1 MSLEI
6 IPHGDGD
13 RQMLEDFRLQNDT
26 IRFGFC
32 ESCPQL
38 SAARVAHVGCQI
50 NCIQTHSGDIHCPL
64 RLRVAGIQEP
74 GLVGLVRSLDF
85 ILRIPKRVFSKRV
98 TSNLH
103 FGEIY
108 FSKSTITHKLP

>member
-26 IRFGFC
+26 LRFGFW

-38 SAARVAHVGCQI
+38 SAARVAHVRCQI
-50 NCIQTHSGDIHCPL
+50 NSFLTQEDLGDAS
-64 RLRVAGIQEP
+64 RLI
-74 GLVGLVRSLDF
+74 VGTFTAL
-85 ILRIPKRVFSKRV
+85 
-98 TSNLH
+98 
-103 FGEIY
+103 
-108 FSKSTITHKLP
+108 